1 MSYFW
6 VMLCQYF
13 GQYNWWIPVPLQNIV
28 LCTNP
33 HCKAMGYFSQSVSDF
48 HYFIIMKCTSV
59 DTTDTLC
66 YRFTQD
72 KTDQFDWV
80 RNSLKTQSSQ
90 TGPSSDHTYGTDKGE
105 ILTEIYWISLIL
117 PPSTSAWI
125 YIASTYRLWLGILRV
140 IYLTRKMIPQISL
153 QISIK

>member
-1 MSYFW
+1 MNSRSTAKYY
-6 VMLCQYF
+6 V
-13 GQYNWWIPVPLQNIV
+13 NDHVV
-28 LCTNP
+28 LCTNV
-33 HCKAMGYFSQSVSDF
+33 HCKAMSYFSQSVSDF
-48 HYFIIMKCTSV
+48 HYFIIVKRTSV

-105 ILTEIYWISLIL
+105 ILIEIYQKIDITFTVTLDVNMNLYSL
-117 PPSTSAWI
+117 
-125 YIASTYRLWLGILRV
+125 YI
-140 IYLTRKMIPQISL
+140 
-153 QISIK
+153 